1 MENTT
6 SDSDTATAS
15 ARPPRADKVA
25 VVAEVRERF
34 ADSAAVLLTEYRGI
48 DVSSMATL
56 RRSLRDAGGEY
67 KVYKNT
73 LVRLAVSDLG
83 IEGLEDLLVGP
94 TALAFVSGD
103 AAGVAK
109 ALKTFR
115 KDNEN
120 LVIKG
125 GILGDS
131 LMDESQVMALAD
143 LPSRDE
149 LLARLAG
156 GFAAPM
162 QQMAALMNAVIAKF
176 GYGLQAL
183 IEAGGAPGAPEA
195 TAPSEEAP
203 SEETPEPEAETPTSA
218 DAASADSD
226 SADEAESADES
237 GD

>member
-6 SDSDTATAS
+6 SDSDSATPS

-34 ADSAAVLLTEYRGI
+34 ADSTAVLLTEYRGI
-48 DVSSMATL
+48 DVGAMANL
-56 RRSLRDAGGEY
+56 RRSLREAGGEY

-115 KDNEN
+115 KENEN

-131 LMDESQVMALAD
+131 LMDESQVLALAD
-143 LPSRDE
+143 LPSREE

-162 QQMAALMNAVIAKF
+162 QQMAALMNAVMAKF

-183 IEAGGAPGAPEA
+183 IDTGGAPEA
-195 TAPSEEAP
+195 AAPTEDTP
-203 SEETPEPEAETPTSA
+203 PEETPEATEADEPATEPADTAAEAEPTDDTGA
-218 DAASADSD
+218 
-226 SADEAESADES
+226 
-237 GD
+237 

>member
-6 SDSDTATAS
+6 SDSDAAKAG

-25 VVAEVRERF
+25 VVTEVRERF

-48 DVSSMATL
+48 DVGAMATL
-56 RRSLRDAGGEY
+56 RRALREAGGDY

-73 LVRLAVSDLG
+73 LVRRAVLDLG
-83 IEGLEDLLVGP
+83 VEGLAELLVGP

-103 AAGVAK
+103 AAAVAK
-109 ALKTFR
+109 VLKSFR
-115 KDNEN
+115 KENDN

-131 LMDESQVMALAD
+131 LMDESQVLALAD

-162 QQMAALMNAVIAKF
+162 QQMAALMNAVMAKF

-183 IEAGGAPGAPEA
+183 IEAGGAPEAAAPAVE
-195 TAPSEEAP
+195 TPSEEA
-203 SEETPEPEAETPTSA
+203 SLDQSA
-218 DAASADSD
+218 TEITEDAA
-226 SADEAESADES
+226 EAESSDET

>member
-1 MENTT
+1 MDNTT

-25 VVAEVRERF
+25 VVTEVRERF

-48 DVSSMATL
+48 DVSAMATL
-56 RRSLRDAGGEY
+56 RRSLREAGGEY

-73 LVRLAVSDLG
+73 LVRRAVSDLG
-83 IEGLEDLLVGP
+83 IDGLEELLVGP

-103 AAGVAK
+103 AAAVAK

-115 KDNEN
+115 KDNDN

-131 LMDESQVMALAD
+131 LMDESQVLALAD

-183 IEAGGAPGAPEA
+183 IEAGGAPGAPETVA
-195 TAPSEEAP
+195 PTEGTPSEESPEATSVEEP
-203 SEETPEPEAETPTSA
+203 ATETTEGTAEAEPTEETGA
-218 DAASADSD
+218 
-226 SADEAESADES
+226 
-237 GD
+237 